1 MARVSQLPLQ
11 ASNAHVLVGLRL
23 NSRPARLIFDTGA
36 YTSLLS
42 EAAVDRLGLVH
53 MRGEEIRNTLATVS
67 GIGGART
74 ARYVTAHNVELGG
87 LHARDY
93 NFTAADLPIDWA
105 DGLLSIDLVS
115 QFDIDLDFPESKIV
129 LYKPA
134 GDCSTPAAFLSG
146 PLYSVAL
153 EPTGQDRRPR
163 VRVMVGHQVLVALID
178 TGAPQSS
185 IFRTAAR
192 RLGID
197 VPRAVSGARHTGGI
211 GPGQVASADIK
222 LPELTV
228 GDVVFGNMK
237 VAVLDEA
244 AGDDTDMLLGAD
256 FQTKVHLWISYSSH
270 TLIMQYPP
278 RASKQ
283 ISSP

>member
-115 QFDIDLDFPESKIV
+115 QFDIDLDFPEFEDRTLQAGWRLQHAGRLPV
-129 LYKPA
+129 RPA
-134 GDCSTPAAFLSG
+134 L
-146 PLYSVAL
+146 
-153 EPTGQDRRPR
+153 
-163 VRVMVGHQVLVALID
+163 
-178 TGAPQSS
+178 
-185 IFRTAAR
+185 
-192 RLGID
+192 
-197 VPRAVSGARHTGGI
+197 
-211 GPGQVASADIK
+211 
-222 LPELTV
+222 
-228 GDVVFGNMK
+228 
-237 VAVLDEA
+237 
-244 AGDDTDMLLGAD
+244 
-256 FQTKVHLWISYSSH
+256 
-270 TLIMQYPP
+270 
-278 RASKQ
+278 
-283 ISSP
+283 